1 MGTKG
6 ELLVSVVQLL
16 VYLPVRPLFERVVGG
31 VGDVDP
37 SFAAGPGRG
46 SQAAIDVCCTQFS
59 AALRLRQKGEEP

>member
-1 MGTKG
+1 MKGKWLVAVALVVAYAPAGLLCAGT
-6 ELLVSVVQLL
+6 
-16 VYLPVRPLFERVVGG
+16 LPWVGN
-31 VGDVDP
+31 VDP